1 MDVRDFRLRD
11 GVTFRTI
18 PCGRKGEGQRYRLE
32 LETASDSI
40 VGLDALEDRLLTAGL
55 NLRVSAVEN
64 ILNTL
69 FDVLPAYIAETGN
82 AVRIGNLVTLKPC
95 VTGTLAHAN
104 DAADPEKNHLEIRS
118 TVVPALRYALSR
130 APLVNANHVHD
141 GIAHIVGGPN
151 GRACEIDVEHETVV
165 AGHGIYLPPQAFDA
179 AEAKG
184 RAWLETVEGERIGRF
199 DVTVSGDS
207 LLHLRLHLDAADLPR
222 NCRLVIET
230 YGTFAAAESATS
242 PLLSYRRK
250 VKLIV

>member
-1 MDVRDFRLRD
+1 MSANDFRLRD
-11 GVTFRTI
+11 GIRFHPI
-18 PCGRKGEGQRYRLE
+18 PCGGSGEERYYRLE
-32 LETASDSI
+32 LETASDNI

-104 DAADPEKNHLEIRS
+104 DAADPEKNHLEIRA

-130 APLVNANHVHD
+130 APLVNVNRASD
-141 GIAHIVGGPN
+141 GIAHVAGGPD
-151 GRACEIDVEHETVV
+151 GRDCEVDEGHETIVT
-165 AGHGIYLPPQAFDA
+165 GHGIYLPRQAFDA
-179 AEAKG
+179 ANP
-184 RAWLETVEGERIGRF
+184 
-199 DVTVSGDS
+199 
-207 LLHLRLHLDAADLPR
+207 PR
-222 NCRLVIET
+222 DCRLVIET
-230 YGTFAAAESATS
+230 SGTSAAAESADS

-250 VKLIV
+250 VKLVSRAHLRVDHRPTLPDSARPTRTFASVSRTCASKMPRPSA